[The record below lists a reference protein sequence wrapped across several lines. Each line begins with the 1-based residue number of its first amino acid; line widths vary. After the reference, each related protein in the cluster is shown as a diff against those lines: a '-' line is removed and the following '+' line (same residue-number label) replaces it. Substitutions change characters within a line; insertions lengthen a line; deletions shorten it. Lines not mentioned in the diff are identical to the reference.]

1 MESSPLAAVHFPAE
15 AEEGVRLF
23 NQRQYFEAHDV
34 LEEIWIGRTG
44 SEKIFYQGLI
54 QVAVGL
60 YKIAVGNQGG
70 AVSLLTKGLDK
81 LHATR
86 DLNTPLDLERLIQE
100 TETVLARVKE
110 LGQGR
115 IGDFDPSEAPQIHW
129 RPDRAIAR
137 PS

>member
-1 MESSPLAAVHFPAE
+1 MVGVRFPPE

-23 NQRQYFEAHDV
+23 NEGFYFEAHDV
-34 LEEIWIGRTG
+34 LEEIWIDRTG
-44 SEKIFYQGLI
+44 REKIFYQGLI

-81 LHATR
+81 LRLVR
-86 DLNTPLDLERLIQE
+86 DLDSPLDLDRLIRE
-100 TETVLARVKE
+100 TEAVLARVKE
-110 LGQGR
+110 LGQAR
-115 IGDFDPSEAPQIHW
+115 IADFDLAAAPQIHR
-129 RPDRAIAR
+129 RPAG